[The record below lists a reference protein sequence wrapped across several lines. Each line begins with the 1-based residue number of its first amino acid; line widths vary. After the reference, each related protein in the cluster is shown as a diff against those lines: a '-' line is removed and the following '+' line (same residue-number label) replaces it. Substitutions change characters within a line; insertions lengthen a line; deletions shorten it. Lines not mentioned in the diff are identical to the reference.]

1 MNSRLLPRQIKL
13 KYNFN
18 QVVPSKS
25 AMAITVPNSFVRIMQ
40 FYDEYAKAFF
50 IDNKSQKDDD
60 KSKHVVY
67 DFPLLVGVPY
77 VSDNEYHEITKYS
90 DFGRSIIRQKIVNL
104 GVTIH
109 CDLESDEQ
117 LYLSQND
124 NLYHH
129 KKPVDERCVN
139 VCVQK
144 NILIGSLVFT
154 NPRTKISK
162 NIYVDIAK
170 QTTDPNIPELIALWV
185 NVTNVVFKTKCPI
198 VVEFDI
204 E

>member
-1 MNSRLLPRQIKL
+1 MYSRLLPRQIKI

-18 QVVPSKS
+18 QFVTSKS

-40 FYDEYAKAFF
+40 FYDKYVIAS
-50 IDNKSQKDDD
+50 DNHNKSQKCDGDV
-60 KSKHVVY
+60 KHGVY

-90 DFGRSIIRQKIVNL
+90 DFGRSVIRQKIVDL
-104 GVTIH
+104 GVTIYG
-109 CDLESDEQ
+109 DLKPDEQ
-117 LYLSQND
+117 IYLSQND

-144 NILIGSLVFT
+144 NILIGSLTFT
-154 NPRTKISK
+154 NPRTNISK
-162 NIYVDIAK
+162 NIYIDIAK
-170 QTTDPNIPELIALWV
+170 QTTEPNIPELIALWL
-185 NVTNVVFKTKCPI
+185 NVTNAVFKTKCPI
-198 VVEFDI
+198 IVELDVK
-204 E
+204 